1 VQAYR
6 TALASFPSY
15 RALIDGYAHALLR
28 THQPHTALNFITGK
42 LQDASD
48 DKLYRLQAQAYS
60 DLHKPFQAHSAMA
73 EAYAQIGSL
82 PAAIEQLQI
91 ALKTPGADFY
101 EKSSAEARMRELK
114 RLDKERR
121 KEAASS
127 KF

>member
-1 VQAYR
+1 A
-6 TALASFPSY
+6 
-15 RALIDGYAHALLR
+15 DALLR
-28 THQPHTALNFITGK
+28 THKTKTALDFITGK
-42 LQDASD
+42 LENASD
-48 DKLYRLQAQAYS
+48 DKLYHLQARAYS
-60 DLHKPFQAHSAMA
+60 ALHKPFQAHRAMA

-114 RLDKERR
+114 RLDKEQR